1 MNSEIGGGGLF
12 NWNREMG
19 GGYYLKRQ
27 VRGGGLFDFN
37 REIRA
42 GAI

>member
-1 MNSEIGGGGLF
+1 MEQGNGGGLLF
-12 NWNREMG
+12 E
-19 GGYYLKRQ
+19 KASK
-27 VRGGGLFDFN
+27 GGGLFDFN